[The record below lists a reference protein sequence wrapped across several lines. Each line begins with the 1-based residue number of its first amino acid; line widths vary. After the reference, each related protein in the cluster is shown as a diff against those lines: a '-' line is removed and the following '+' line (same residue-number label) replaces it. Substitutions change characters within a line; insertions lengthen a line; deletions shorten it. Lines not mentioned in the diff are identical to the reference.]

1 MGFIE
6 GIFNFFIIDPMING
20 LALLYYVFFEQFW
33 LSIVIFTIF
42 VRLATL
48 PLTLKQT
55 RQMRAMSALQPRMRQ
70 IQERYAGDRG
80 RASQETMK
88 LYREA
93 GVNPLG
99 CFGPMLIQLPIW
111 IGLFQALR
119 VTLPTDPDSL
129 IGLAQRFYAWLPPVH
144 ETVPLD
150 SDFLWLDLANPDPSP
165 FIMPILVAAST
176 WAQQKMTTMPA
187 MDDRQASTNRMML
200 WMMPLMLGFFTLSFP
215 SGLALYWITSNV
227 IGVGIQYFQT
237 GWGPLFNR
245 STPAPAQIT
254 PPGTPESGAPESGE
268 KESETDGSNRSDNVR
283 TNRRR
288 GARTGSQRTRRRS
301 GRSRNRNSKPR

>member
-1 MGFIE
+1 MGFVGE
-6 GIFNFFIIDPMING
+6 IFNFFIIDPMING
-20 LALLYYVFFEQFW
+20 LALLYFVFFGQFW
-33 LSIVIFTIF
+33 LSIVIFTIA

-55 RQMRAMSALQPRMRQ
+55 RQMRGMSGLQPRIRQ
-70 IQERYAGDRG
+70 IQERYANDRG

-119 VTLPTDPDSL
+119 STLPTDPDSL

-144 ETVPLD
+144 ETVPLN
-150 SDFLWLDLANPDPSP
+150 SGFLWMNLAYPDPSP
-165 FIMPILVAAST
+165 FIMPILVAATT

-200 WMMPLMLGFFTLSFP
+200 WMMPLMLGFFTLQFP
-215 SGLALYWITSNV
+215 SGLALYWITSNI

-237 GWGPLFNR
+237 GWGPLFSR
-245 STPAPAQIT
+245 SAPAPAQVT
-254 PPGTPESGAPESGE
+254 PPSEPEPGE
-268 KESETDGSNRSDNVR
+268 KESGTNGSNRSDNVSP
-283 TNRRR
+283 NRRR
-288 GARTGSQRTRRRS
+288 GPRTGAQRARRRS
-301 GRSRNRNSKPR
+301 GRSRGRNTKLR

>member
-20 LALLYYVFFEQFW
+20 LALLYYVFFDQFW

-129 IGLAQRFYAWLPPVH
+129 IGLAQRFYSWLPPVH

-150 SDFLWLDLANPDPSP
+150 SAFLWLDLANPDPSP

-215 SGLALYWITSNV
+215 SGLALYWITSNI

-237 GWGPLFNR
+237 GWGPLFSR

-254 PPGTPESGAPESGE
+254 PPPTPESGE
-268 KESETDGSNRSDNVR
+268 KESDSDGSNRSDNVR

-288 GARTGSQRTRRRS
+288 GARTGSQRARRRS
-301 GRSRNRNSKPR
+301 GRGRSRNPKPR

>member
-20 LALLYYVFFEQFW
+20 LALLYFVFFDQFW

-42 VRLATL
+42 VRLVTL

-55 RQMRAMSALQPRMRQ
+55 RQMRSMSTLQPRIKQ
-70 IQERYAGDRG
+70 IQERYANDRG

-119 VTLPTDPDSL
+119 STLPTDPDSL

-144 ETVPLD
+144 ETVPLN
-150 SDFLWLDLANPDPSP
+150 SRFLWLDLANPDPSP
-165 FIMPILVAAST
+165 FIMPILVAATT

-215 SGLALYWITSNV
+215 SGLALYWITSNI
-227 IGVGIQYFQT
+227 IGVGIQYRQT
-237 GWGPLFNR
+237 GWGPLFSR
-245 STPAPAQIT
+245 ATPAPSQIT
-254 PPGTPESGAPESGE
+254 PPSEPDPGE
-268 KESETDGSNRSDNVR
+268 KESGTDGSNRSDNVG

-288 GARTGSQRTRRRS
+288 SPRAGTQRTRRRS
-301 GRSRNRNSKPR
+301 GRGRSRNSKPR